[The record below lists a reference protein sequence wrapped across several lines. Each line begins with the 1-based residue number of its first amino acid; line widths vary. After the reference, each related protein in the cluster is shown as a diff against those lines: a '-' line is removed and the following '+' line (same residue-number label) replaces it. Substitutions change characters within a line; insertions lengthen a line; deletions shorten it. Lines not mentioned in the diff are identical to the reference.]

1 MSKDLDK
8 ENNIFG
14 TPEGDE
20 LRSEDALEDI
30 NNLAETREV
39 FSLDGSPEDVDEGIH
54 SQTFEAKDFQR
65 KGQHLI
71 INKETGKVINA
82 DTGEEV
88 TDIKVVTE
96 DGSLGSVSPNGRIIL
111 CGANAYEQKYYFNPL
126 FKQIPESIQ
135 KELHIISVLFT
146 QHVGGIFTI
155 EFEDDGEVTI
165 ETNADEEDITYDE
178 VGAGLMVGEVR
189 RQRQDLFE
197 AIGMY
202 YRICILHEN
211 ASDVLGEEDI

>member
-1 MSKDLDK
+1 MSDMFFDDFPDDYTGRSYGNNMKKDDK
-8 ENNIFG
+8 EDE
-14 TPEGDE
+14 EG
-20 LRSEDALEDI
+20 
-30 NNLAETREV
+30 ETREV
-39 FSLDGSPEDVDEGIH
+39 FSMGGSPEDVDKGIH
-54 SQTFEAKDFQR
+54 SQTFDPTDIQR

-71 INKETGKVINA
+71 INKETGKVTNA
-82 DTGEEV
+82 ETGEEV
-88 TDIKVVTE
+88 TDIDVVTE
-96 DGSLGSVSPNGRIIL
+96 DGSLGSVSANGRIIL

-126 FKQIPESIQ
+126 FKKIPESIQ
-135 KELHIISVLFT
+135 KELHIICVLFT
-146 QHVGGIFTI
+146 QHVGGVFTI

-178 VGAGLMVGEVR
+178 VGAGLLVGEVR

-197 AIGMY
+197 AIAMY